1 MWNELR
7 NPDFVKTVVHTP
19 LLVVCALP
27 NGLVSFPSKGH
38 LLLELDGSVLML
50 ISVYGLLYPFVNHD
64 SKEET
69 LGCKTFHMPINHK
82 LNQNWQHESDCV
94 GSLKASVSHPLLNL

>member
-7 NPDFVKTVVHTP
+7 NSDFMKAVVHTP

-27 NGLVSFPSKGH
+27 NGLVSFSSEGH

-50 ISVYGLLYPFVNHD
+50 ISVYGLLYPFANHD

-69 LGCKTFHMPINHK
+69 LGCKTLHMPINHK
-82 LNQNWQHESDCV
+82 LNKSWQHKRDCV
-94 GSLKASVSHPLLNL
+94 GSLKASVSQPLLKL